1 MNRFVTS
8 FVHEARKRKAFCRTQ
23 SKFIRHLRTGL
34 IHLTLRAAPLNSVV
48 WVRPNVVNRDSVIII
63 VFSCM
68 MSVWSCTNTLFFIY
82 IYKDVVFSGQAEYFY
97 FSADFSLKIFLYYS
111 WIIIEKE
118 RIYHILF
125 EVRSLFF
132 FAEYYREFHVPFIE
146 LSLALNI
153 WL

>member
-8 FVHEARKRKAFCRTQ
+8 FVHEARKRKALCRTQ

-48 WVRPNVVNRDSVIII
+48 WVRHNVVNRDSVIII

-125 EVRSLFF
+125 EVCSFFF

>member
-8 FVHEARKRKAFCRTQ
+8 FVHEARKRKALCRTQ

-48 WVRPNVVNRDSVIII
+48 WVRHNVVNRDSVIII

-82 IYKDVVFSGQAEYFY
+82 IYKDVVFSGQVNIF
-97 FSADFSLKIFLYYS
+97 IFLPILAWKYS
-111 WIIIEKE
+111 CIILELLLKKKE
-118 RIYHILF
+118 FIISFLRFVH
-125 EVRSLFF
+125 FF
-132 FAEYYREFHVPFIE
+132 FLLNTIENFMYRSSNCH
-146 LSLALNI
+146 
-153 WL
+153 